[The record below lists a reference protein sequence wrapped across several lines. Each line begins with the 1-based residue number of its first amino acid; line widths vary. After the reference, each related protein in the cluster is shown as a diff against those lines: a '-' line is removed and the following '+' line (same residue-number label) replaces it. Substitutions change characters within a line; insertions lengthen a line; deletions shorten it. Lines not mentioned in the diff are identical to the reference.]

1 MGESEEQRSFVS
13 CVVGHKKAL
22 EARGVPQNRLH
33 GDDKTIVIPLR
44 LSDKVRFMVEDY
56 PVINTAVVE
65 YKKKYCP
72 RCTDL
77 VIMTLLV
84 WGEDKNHMF
93 AYNDE
98 EYKQS
103 LTVLHS
109 IAKRAQTEEGGNL
122 RVTVR
127 STLNADD
134 DFVYS
139 AYSPHLVLPL
149 VTPSSWHQLLTYSNR
164 AVFDPE
170 REQAAE
176 KYFDTV
182 IKPKLAMPGRRQRLL
197 NVYKRLEAAVPND
210 VLVNW
215 FQLEVK
221 RRGLDEHRVT
231 VTDMDKWQDWKHV
244 IAPYEVGMGAYDG
257 AVRSIAHS
265 REKAAERRAPDAENG
280 KSADAGEAEANAE
293 DTPGE
298 ASR

>member
-1 MGESEEQRSFVS
+1 
-13 CVVGHKKAL
+13 
-22 EARGVPQNRLH
+22 
-33 GDDKTIVIPLR
+33 
-44 LSDKVRFMVEDY
+44 MVEDY

-72 RCTDL
+72 QCTDL

-103 LTVLHS
+103 LTVLHT
-109 IAKRAQTEEGGNL
+109 IAKRAQTEEGGSL

-182 IKPKLAMPGRRQRLL
+182 NKPKRAMPGRRISPTRASGSCRHDVALRHLPDHRRPRLSAPCP
-197 NVYKRLEAAVPND
+197 RS
-210 VLVNW
+210 
-215 FQLEVK
+215 K
-221 RRGLDEHRVT
+221 RRT
-231 VTDMDKWQDWKHV
+231 PM
-244 IAPYEVGMGAYDG
+244 
-257 AVRSIAHS
+257 RSTRTCARRWS
-265 REKAAERRAPDAENG
+265 RRSRACPTPRASCCAA
-280 KSADAGEAEANAE
+280 
-293 DTPGE
+293 
-298 ASR
+298 